1 MSKMTESQP
10 VSAQSPAATKNPEP
24 AIASR
29 KVISAP
35 NAAIKVTELV
45 LSDRAKCAI
54 RTGVPKLGDV
64 K

>member
-1 MSKMTESQP
+1 MSKPMKSQP
-10 VSAQSPAATKNPEP
+10 DSAQPSASAKDVEP

-35 NAAIKVTELV
+35 NAAIKVTEIV
-45 LSDRAKCAI
+45 LSDRTRRAI
-54 RTGVPKLGDV
+54 RTGVPKLGEV